1 MAFNIEARDF
11 MPAAINEYL
20 GGNRCEARL
29 KVSEADFIVEEFTR
43 GENFQCTISPDSD
56 LPPDFVMPDLT
67 DCRYVAVTLVKRRMT
82 TFDAIYQVAKELGTT
97 PQKITYAGL
106 KDRYAVTAQRIV
118 IEGVSIARVARA
130 CRTCRLDAGVGYFI
144 KDPVPVSGPL
154 FKGGLIANRFTI
166 KVTVPCMTTSQI
178 EEYVAPY
185 LKRLSNCHNLIVNA
199 YGRQRMGR
207 RQNLHQIG
215 YTLLSKGS
223 EACIKQFLLD
233 TSPLESSFVGQIR
246 AKLKQLW
253 DKAETEA
260 NETGKKSVAELAWP
274 YFEDMRAILEP
285 VASKAN
291 LPIELQIVK
300 ATLKYRDF
308 NEVVRHLYD
317 EFSLFVGAYQSALFN
332 QGLLALVKKNPVPV
346 ADSRGRLPGVPL
358 FVNNN
363 QDRNFYRYHRIDAI
377 PDTINQDMAEIFI
390 NSHRKEKKTYWRQA
404 FIEVESLRHKAT
416 DGAWNVSFKLRS
428 GAYATT
434 FLGLIF
440 DIDED

>member
-11 MPAAINEYL
+11 MPAAINEFL
-20 GGNRCEARL
+20 GGNRRKARL
-29 KVSEADFIVEEFTR
+29 KVSEADFRVEEFTR
-43 GENFQCTISPDSD
+43 GENFQCTISPDTD
-56 LPPDFVMPDLT
+56 LPPDFVMPSST
-67 DCRYVAVTLVKRRMT
+67 NSRYVAVTLVKRRMT

-404 FIEVESLRHKAT
+404 FIEVESLRHEAT
-416 DGAWNVSFKLRS
+416 DGAWDVSFKLRS

>member
-1 MAFNIEARDF
+1 MAFNIKARDF
-11 MPAAINEYL
+11 MPCAINEFL
-20 GGNRCEARL
+20 GGNRRKARL
-29 KVSEADFIVEEFTR
+29 KVSEADFIVEEVTR
-43 GENFQCTISPDSD
+43 GENFQCTISPNSD
-56 LPPDFVMPDLT
+56 LPSDFVTPDST
-67 DCRYVAVTLVKRRMT
+67 NCRYVAVTLVKRRMT

-97 PQKITYAGL
+97 PQKITYGGL

-118 IEGVSIARVARA
+118 VEGVSSVLVARA
-130 CRTCRLDAGVGYFI
+130 CRTCRLDTGVGYFI
-144 KDPVPVSGPL
+144 KDPVPVAGPL
-154 FKGGLIANRFTI
+154 FKGGLVANRFTI
-166 KVTVPCMTTSQI
+166 KVTIPGMTAGQI
-178 EEYVAPY
+178 EEYVTPY

-215 YTLLSKGS
+215 HTLLSKGS
-223 EACIKQFLLD
+223 EACIKRFLLE

-246 AKLKQLW
+246 SKLKQLW
-253 DKAETEA
+253 DKAEA
-260 NETGKKSVAELAWP
+260 SQTGKKSVAELAWP
-274 YFEDMRAILEP
+274 YFEEMRDILEP

-332 QGLLALVKKNPVPV
+332 QGLLALVAKNPVPV
-346 ADSRGRLPGVPL
+346 ADSRNRLPGIPL

-363 QDRNFYRYHRIDAI
+363 QDRNFYRYHKIDAI
-377 PDTINQDMAEIFI
+377 PDTIDQDMAEIFI

-404 FIEVESLRHKAT
+404 FIEVENLRHKAT